1 MGLEEKVNGVDPH
14 HKMVAGTTAMIG
26 LLSYMLWPMYLV
38 SPYLAV
44 IGGGLLGYYVAKSV
58 KD

>member
-1 MGLEEKVNGVDPH
+1 MSLEERVNSMDPH
-14 HKMVAGTTAMIG
+14 HIMVAGTTATIG

-44 IGGGLLGYYVAKSV
+44 IGGGLLGYYIAKSV